1 MGKTRIIIL
10 TEEHRQI
17 LEKGYQTGKSHAFRK
32 RCHVVLLKSEK
43 RSSEEVST
51 ILKMSEPSVNTWL
64 NRYESEG
71 ILGLQ
76 TKKGRGRKPILNVE
90 TDAEAVKEAIKVER
104 QRLTQ
109 TQNSISEQL
118 NKEFSVKTLKRFL
131 KSLSADINVSEKLP
145 KVVLFLIFMTT
156 KFSVSM
162 S

>member
-1 MGKTRIIIL
+1 MGKTRVIIL
-10 TEEHRQI
+10 TEDNRQI

-32 RCHVVLLKSEK
+32 RCHVILLKSEK

-51 ILKMSEPSVNTWL
+51 ILKMSELTVNTWL
-64 NRYESEG
+64 NRYEAEG
-71 ILGLQ
+71 ILGLH

-90 TDAEAVKEAIKVER
+90 TDTEVVKEAIKVER

-109 TQNSISEQL
+109 TQSSISEQL

-131 KSLSADINVSEKLP
+131 KSLSADINVSENLP
-145 KVVLFLIFMTT
+145 KAVLILTYMTI
-156 KFSVSM
+156 KFSVSI

>member
-1 MGKTRIIIL
+1 MGKIRIIIL
-10 TEEHRQI
+10 MEQNRQV

-64 NRYESEG
+64 DRYESEG

-76 TKKGRGRKPILNVE
+76 TKKGRGRKPILNLE
-90 TDAEAVKEAIKVER
+90 TDSEVVKAAIKVER

-109 TQNSISEQL
+109 TQDSISEQL

-131 KSLSADINVSEKLP
+131 KSLSVDINVSENLQ
-145 KVVLFLIFMTT
+145 KVAPILLFMTI
-156 KFSVSM
+156 KFSPSI

>member
-10 TEEHRQI
+10 TGEHRQI

-64 NRYESEG
+64 DRYESEG

-90 TDAEAVKEAIKVER
+90 TDSEVVKAAIKVER

-109 TQNSISEQL
+109 TQDSISEQL

-131 KSLSADINVSEKLP
+131 KSLSADINV
-145 KVVLFLIFMTT
+145 
-156 KFSVSM
+156 
-162 S
+162 